1 VRKGR
6 QRNSLLVNVAENPI
20 QMAGIPSYLTI
31 PLILTHHSRRFSM
44 RVSLN
49 IKFGFWRGKLAEM
62 VPVLGWA
69 DEPLFFDPEVLQKKM
84 ETDQRGFGGVK
95 VVEWR
100 DKLEEVGLQEYSSL

>member
-1 VRKGR
+1 LKGTAVRKGR

-49 IKFGFWRGKLAEM
+49 IKFGSWRGKLAEM

-84 ETDQRGFGGVK
+84 ETD
-95 VVEWR
+95 
-100 DKLEEVGLQEYSSL
+100 